1 MPNLGATEIII
12 ILVVIVVLFGAKKLP
27 DAARSLGRSMRIF
40 RSEVKEMKNDDQQEL
55 SAQTNNNQQLP
66 QAGAQPGDNVQ
77 VVENQEPRNQQQ

>member
-40 RSEVKEMKNDDQQEL
+40 RSEVKEMKNDDQQEI
-55 SAQTNNNQQLP
+55 SAQSASEQLP
-66 QAGAQPGDNVQ
+66 QPAQHPGENVQ
-77 VVENQEPRNQQQ
+77 VVENQEPRNQQ

>member
-40 RSEVKEMKNDDQQEL
+40 RSEVKEMKNDDQQEI
-55 SAQTNNNQQLP
+55 SAQPAPEQLP
-66 QAGAQPGDNVQ
+66 QPGQQPSENVQ
-77 VVENQEPRNQQQ
+77 VVDNQEPRNQQ